1 MAFGDGFIPYIYKH
15 KRSQVLFLLRVQR
28 GKGRRRRRRR
38 RRRRKTTRVK
48 DKQWLKVREL
58 FRIGTKNL
66 ISPLGKKRKT

>member
-1 MAFGDGFIPYIYKH
+1 MISSRIYT
-15 KRSQVLFLLRVQR
+15 SISGQVLFLLSVQR
-28 GKGRRRRRRR
+28 GKGR

-48 DKQWLKVREL
+48 DRQWLKAREL